1 LQQTLDGRVD
11 LVCTKS
17 GEKKEGQ
24 WRRSGGAREGAVGG
38 DKKEIYSYIDMDG
51 WKDEYTER
59 RSEMGEGGPGPG
71 DDVRSML

>member
-1 LQQTLDGRVD
+1 M
-11 LVCTKS
+11 
-17 GEKKEGQ
+17 
-24 WRRSGGAREGAVGG
+24 GG
-38 DKKEIYSYIDMDG
+38 DNKEIYSYIDMDG